1 MENYL
6 HILNGSLKT
15 LGLLIYLVKLRI
27 SFVIS
32 IIPVLYSPRNKPG
45 RADIFRLPQGNRYVG
60 PTTGYLSALKG
71 PVGKEACK

>member
-1 MENYL
+1 MEDCL

-32 IIPVLYSPRNKPG
+32 IPVLYSPRNKPG

-60 PTTGYLSALKG
+60 PTTGYLSALKV